1 MIASLLYA
9 SVEGDLGD
17 ALSRFTSVLAVP
29 VVVGAGVVLVLAAI
43 ELGRWAGELT
53 RRRRAS
59 GPLSLLT
66 RQVLHDP
73 SMAPRIAAGA
83 PSLYAETTLRTIGA
97 AVAAGDLEG
106 VEYALDDFEH
116 LVERRLDRTR
126 MIVRAGPAI
135 GLMGTLIPLAPGL
148 RALGRG
154 DIHLLADDLR
164 IAFAA
169 TTVGLLAGTVAFA
182 LTLVRTRRWN
192 EDLASMERATERVRA
207 AAAAAATARAR
218 TDADALLEGHGE
230 ELLA

>member
-1 MIASLLYA
+1 MTIMYASL
-9 SVEGDLGD
+9 EGDLGD

-29 VVVGAGVVLVLAAI
+29 VVVAAAIVLVLAAI
-43 ELGRWAGELT
+43 ELGRWVGELS
-53 RRRRAS
+53 RRRQAS
-59 GPLSLLT
+59 GPLSLLAQ
-66 RQVLHDP
+66 QVVHDP
-73 SMAPRIAAGA
+73 SMAPQIATGA

-97 AVAAGDLEG
+97 AVGAHDLDG

-126 MIVRAGPAI
+126 MIVRAGPAV

-169 TTVGLLAGTVAFA
+169 TTVGLLAGTIAFG
-182 LTLVRTRRWN
+182 LTLARTRRWN

-207 AAAAAATARAR
+207 VATAISSARAQS
-218 TDADALLEGHGE
+218 DAEALLGGDGE

>member
-1 MIASLLYA
+1 VITMYA
-9 SVEGDLGD
+9 TLEGDLGD

-29 VVVGAGVVLVLAAI
+29 VVAAAAIVLILAGV
-43 ELGRWAGELT
+43 ELGRWVGELR

-59 GPLSLLT
+59 APLSQLT
-66 RQVLHDP
+66 RQVLQDP
-73 SMAPRIAAGA
+73 SMAVAIAVGA
-83 PSLYAETTLRTIGA
+83 PSLYTESTLRSIGG
-97 AVAAGDLEG
+97 AVAAGDLDAIEH
-106 VEYALDDFEH
+106 ALDDFEH

-182 LTLVRTRRWN
+182 LTLARTRRWN

-207 AAAAAATARAR
+207 AATAAATARAQ
-218 TDADALLEGHGE
+218 ADAEALLDGQ
-230 ELLA
+230 ELPA

>member
-1 MIASLLYA
+1 MTIMYASL
-9 SVEGDLGD
+9 EGDLGD

-29 VVVGAGVVLVLAAI
+29 VIVVAAVVLVLAAI
-43 ELGRWAGELT
+43 ELGRWVGELS

-66 RQVLHDP
+66 RQVLQDP
-73 SMAPRIAAGA
+73 SMAPQIAAGA

-97 AVAAGDLEG
+97 AVAVRDLDG

-126 MIVRAGPAI
+126 MLVRAGPAV

-154 DIHLLADDLR
+154 DIHLLANDLR

-169 TTVGLLAGTVAFA
+169 TTVGLLAGTIAFG
-182 LTLVRTRRWN
+182 LTLARTRRWN
-192 EDLASMERATERVRA
+192 EDLASMERATDRVRAVA
-207 AAAAAATARAR
+207 AAAAAARAQD
-218 TDADALLEGHGE
+218 DAEALLRGERE
-230 ELLA
+230 ELPA

>member
-1 MIASLLYA
+1 LYA

-29 VVVGAGVVLVLAAI
+29 VVVAAAIVLVLAAI
-43 ELGRWAGELT
+43 ELGRWAGELA

-66 RQVLHDP
+66 RQVLSDP
-73 SMAPRIAAGA
+73 STAAQIAAGA
-83 PSLYAETTLRTIGA
+83 PSLYAETTLRTIGS
-97 AVAAGDLEG
+97 AVAAGDLDG

-169 TTVGLLAGTVAFA
+169 TTVGLLAGTIAFA

-192 EDLASMERATERVRA
+192 EDLASMERATERLRA
-207 AAAAAATARAR
+207 AAAAAAAARAQ
-218 TDADALLEGHGE
+218 ADAEALLSDAGE
-230 ELLA
+230 ALPA